1 MTLDFYYVPGSA
13 PCRIVMLTAKALGV
27 DLNLKLVNLQ
37 EGEQLK
43 PEYLKM
49 NPQHTVPTLDDNGF
63 YLWESRAIATY
74 LANKYGKDDSLYPK
88 DPQRRAV
95 IDRLLYFDGCT
106 LYSSFAAYYYPQVFG
121 GAPPNAEKLAE
132 LKKSLSYLETFLGD
146 KKYVTGDQLTL
157 ADLSLVAT
165 ISTLE
170 LIDLKFEDW
179 PKVSAWLGRL
189 KQLPY
194 YKEAN
199 QNGIDMFKEFVKSKK

>member
-106 LYSSFAAYYYPQVFG
+106 LYSSFAAYAYPQVFG
-121 GAPPNAEKLAE
+121 GAPPNPEKLAD
-132 LKKSLSYLETFLGD
+132 LKKSLTYVETFLGD
-146 KKYVTGDQLTL
+146 KKYLTGDQMTL
-157 ADLSLVAT
+157 ADLSLVAS
-165 ISTLE
+165 ISTFE
-170 LIDLKFEDW
+170 LIDLKLDDW

-189 KQLPY
+189 KGLPY

-199 QNGIDMFKEFVKSKK
+199 QDGIDMFKAFMKSKK